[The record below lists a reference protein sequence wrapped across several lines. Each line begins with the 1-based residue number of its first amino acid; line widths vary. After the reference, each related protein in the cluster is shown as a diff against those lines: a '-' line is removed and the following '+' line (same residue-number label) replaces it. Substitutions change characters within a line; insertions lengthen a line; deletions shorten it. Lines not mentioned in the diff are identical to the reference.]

1 MGGVGAS
8 TQESKSSTQESALS
22 LAQTEILRSR
32 QAEFENWFLPELKS
46 AIAGTE
52 TNSDQSR
59 AKLALMGDNI
69 NASFDAAQRQ
79 TNQTLAQQGLL
90 GGNGGVAAALMAKN
104 NRARSSAL
112 AQAYYNTLADNESQK
127 TNLLQIG
134 ASLMPST
141 TTSAQ
146 YHQTQKSSTTQW
158 NFM

>member
-1 MGGVGAS
+1 MGGGGS
-8 TQESKSSTQESALS
+8 TQKSESSTKESALS

-46 AIAGTE
+46 SMAE
-52 TNSDQSR
+52 TDVNSPQSQ
-59 AKLALMGDNI
+59 AKMALMGNNI
-69 NASFDAAQRQ
+69 NASFDTAQKQ

-90 GGNGGVAAALMAKN
+90 GTGGGVAAALQAKN

-112 AQAYYNTLADNESQK
+112 AQAYYNTLADNQSAKQ
-127 TNLLQIG
+127 NLLQVG

-146 YHQTQKSSTTQW
+146 YHQTSQSSGTQW
-158 NFM
+158 NFV